1 MKVAVQRKENETV
14 SAYTVYGTPVQT
26 LNGRQ
31 GEVAIYDSGQV
42 VVYIIERLY
51 KKKAYVFRISEEK
64 GGYKVP
70 GVYPPVDLLVHTRT
84 RLKTNRL
91 IKYLAYAREN
101 KIDLN
106 ALPDAFFYRFDSLL
120 DGRPKM
126 DDIITLFYRFNR

>member
-1 MKVAVQRKENETV
+1 MRTAVQRKENETV

-26 LNGRQ
+26 LNGRS
-31 GEVAIYDSGQV
+31 GEIAIYDSGQV
-42 VVYIIERLY
+42 VIYIIERLY
-51 KKKAYVFRISEEK
+51 KKKAYVFRIPDEK

-101 KIDLN
+101 KIDTFRRCGLN
-106 ALPDAFFYRFDSLL
+106 VMASAFSRKPISSLASVTKSLL
-120 DGRPKM
+120 AKP
-126 DDIITLFYRFNR
+126 